1 MIDRNY
7 DDMINMP
14 CPTSPRHPRMP
25 RADRAAQFAP
35 FAALTGYDAAID
47 ETGRLTDQKID
58 ISEDMRE
65 KLFGEIEK
73 YKDSIRI
80 GFTCAKLDTLAMAAK
95 RFPNADIHYDGGD
108 LSAERLEEV
117 KALAAGHHLYVWVCF
132 DNDMTWWFNGT
143 KATPEVCRFV
153 RQYGELGV
161 WILSRREELEVAI
174 KELDAEIIETT
185 GHIKPEW
192 IAEINR

>member
-65 KLFGEIEK
+65 KLDLKQNF
-73 YKDSIRI
+73 
-80 GFTCAKLDTLAMAAK
+80 L
-95 RFPNADIHYDGGD
+95 ADIIDEQPEISVTYFVPDKKKSGGVYVTVNGRLKQIDEYEQLIILTDGKKIPIQEVYSIESD
-108 LSAERLEEV
+108 LFRGMFE
-117 KALAAGHHLYVWVCF
+117 
-132 DNDMTWWFNGT
+132 
-143 KATPEVCRFV
+143 
-153 RQYGELGV
+153 
-161 WILSRREELEVAI
+161 
-174 KELDAEIIETT
+174 
-185 GHIKPEW
+185 
-192 IAEINR
+192 

>member
-47 ETGRLTDQKID
+47 ETGRLTDTKID

-65 KLFGEIEK
+65 KLDLKQDF
-73 YKDSIRI
+73 
-80 GFTCAKLDTLAMAAK
+80 L
-95 RFPNADIHYDGGD
+95 ADIIDEQPEISVTYFIPDKKKSGGAYVTANGRLKQIDEYEQLIILTDGKKIPIQEVYSIESD
-108 LSAERLEEV
+108 LFR
-117 KALAAGHHLYVWVCF
+117 GMF
-132 DNDMTWWFNGT
+132 D
-143 KATPEVCRFV
+143 
-153 RQYGELGV
+153 
-161 WILSRREELEVAI
+161 
-174 KELDAEIIETT
+174 
-185 GHIKPEW
+185 
-192 IAEINR
+192 

>member
-47 ETGRLTDQKID
+47 ETGRLTDTKID

-65 KLFGEIEK
+65 KLDLKQNF
-73 YKDSIRI
+73 
-80 GFTCAKLDTLAMAAK
+80 L
-95 RFPNADIHYDGGD
+95 ADIIDEQPEISVTYFIPDKKKSGGAYVTAHGRLKQIDEYEQLIILTDGKKIPIQEVYSIESD
-108 LSAERLEEV
+108 LFR
-117 KALAAGHHLYVWVCF
+117 GMF
-132 DNDMTWWFNGT
+132 D
-143 KATPEVCRFV
+143 
-153 RQYGELGV
+153 
-161 WILSRREELEVAI
+161 
-174 KELDAEIIETT
+174 
-185 GHIKPEW
+185 
-192 IAEINR
+192 

>member
-47 ETGRLTDQKID
+47 ETGRLTDTKID

-65 KLFGEIEK
+65 KLDLKQNF
-73 YKDSIRI
+73 
-80 GFTCAKLDTLAMAAK
+80 L
-95 RFPNADIHYDGGD
+95 ADIIDEQPEISVTYFIPDKKKSGGAYVTENGRLKQIDEYEQLIILTDGKKIPIQEVYSIESD
-108 LSAERLEEV
+108 LFR
-117 KALAAGHHLYVWVCF
+117 GMF
-132 DNDMTWWFNGT
+132 D
-143 KATPEVCRFV
+143 
-153 RQYGELGV
+153 
-161 WILSRREELEVAI
+161 
-174 KELDAEIIETT
+174 
-185 GHIKPEW
+185 
-192 IAEINR
+192 

>member
-47 ETGRLTDQKID
+47 ETGRLTDTKID

-65 KLFGEIEK
+65 KLDLKQNF
-73 YKDSIRI
+73 
-80 GFTCAKLDTLAMAAK
+80 L
-95 RFPNADIHYDGGD
+95 ADIIDEQPEISVTYFIPDKKKSGGAYVTANGRLKQIDEYEQLIILTDGKKIPIQEVYSIESD
-108 LSAERLEEV
+108 LFRGMFE
-117 KALAAGHHLYVWVCF
+117 
-132 DNDMTWWFNGT
+132 
-143 KATPEVCRFV
+143 
-153 RQYGELGV
+153 
-161 WILSRREELEVAI
+161 
-174 KELDAEIIETT
+174 
-185 GHIKPEW
+185 
-192 IAEINR
+192 

>member
-58 ISEDMRE
+58 IA
-65 KLFGEIEK
+65 
-73 YKDSIRI
+73 RI
-80 GFTCAKLDTLAMAAK
+80 
-95 RFPNADIHYDGGD
+95 
-108 LSAERLEEV
+108 
-117 KALAAGHHLYVWVCF
+117 
-132 DNDMTWWFNGT
+132 
-143 KATPEVCRFV
+143 
-153 RQYGELGV
+153 
-161 WILSRREELEVAI
+161 
-174 KELDAEIIETT
+174 
-185 GHIKPEW
+185 
-192 IAEINR
+192 

>member
-65 KLFGEIEK
+65 KLDLK
-73 YKDSIRI
+73 QN
-80 GFTCAKLDTLAMAAK
+80 CL
-95 RFPNADIHYDGGD
+95 ADIIDEQPEISVTYFVPDKKKSGGAYVTVTGRLKQIDEYEQLIILTDGKKIPIQEVYSIESD
-108 LSAERLEEV
+108 LFR
-117 KALAAGHHLYVWVCF
+117 GMF
-132 DNDMTWWFNGT
+132 D
-143 KATPEVCRFV
+143 
-153 RQYGELGV
+153 
-161 WILSRREELEVAI
+161 
-174 KELDAEIIETT
+174 
-185 GHIKPEW
+185 
-192 IAEINR
+192 